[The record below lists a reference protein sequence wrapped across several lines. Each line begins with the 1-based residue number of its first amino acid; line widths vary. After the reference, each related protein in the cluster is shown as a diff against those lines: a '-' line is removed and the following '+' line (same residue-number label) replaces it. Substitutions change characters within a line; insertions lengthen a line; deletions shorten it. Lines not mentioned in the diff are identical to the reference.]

1 MELAGRLKIFPDWYP
16 LPRWDITQAEFENLK
31 AQREIVFRDAAE
43 ILRKKY
49 DISGLVSINQ
59 FTKVSL
65 EEWFGLGED
74 EFIKLYGYPDLV
86 YQALA
91 LEVENLSRELKN
103 QRAEQ
108 ELKNKELIANPVS
121 TLGNINSN
129 NAINKV
135 FR

>member
-1 MELAGRLKIFPDWYP
+1 MELAGKLKIFPDWYP
-16 LPRWDITQAEFENLK
+16 TPRWDITVSEFEKLK
-31 AQREIVFRDAAE
+31 VRREIIFRDAAE

-49 DISGLVSINQ
+49 DIPGLVSINQ

-65 EEWFGLGED
+65 EEWFGTGED
-74 EFIKLYGYPDLV
+74 DFTRLYGYPNLV

-103 QRAEQ
+103 RQSEQ
-108 ELKNKELIANPVS
+108 ELKNKELLTNPIS
-121 TLGNINSN
+121 TLGGINSSN
-129 NAINKV
+129 SINKV